1 MAGPL
6 IAVTDSVFPNLDPVK
21 EVLGELG
28 AEVRLADEPTPE
40 GILAVGR
47 DADGMLVTYAQVTR
61 EIIEQLTRCKVMGR
75 FGIGVDNVDIEAA
88 TEKGI
93 AVTRVPD
100 YCIDEVSDHAFALL
114 LALVRKI
121 PLANQQTHGG
131 EWKMPAVVP
140 IYRIRGRRLGLVG
153 FGQIPRLLAPK
164 AQAFGIDVVAFDP
177 YVSAE
182 EMASF
187 DVQAVDLDTLLET
200 SDYVSVHAP
209 LTPETQHMFNQEAFG
224 QMKSHALLVN
234 TSRGPLVDEAALAEA
249 LEAGQLAGAALDV
262 LSQEPPPPD
271 SPLLGRAD
279 VIMTPHTGFY
289 SEEAL
294 VELQT
299 KAAQDVASV
308 LQGEKPRYP
317 VNPEVLD

>member
-1 MAGPL
+1 
-6 IAVTDSVFPNLDPVK
+6 
-21 EVLGELG
+21 
-28 AEVRLADEPTPE
+28 
-40 GILAVGR
+40 
-47 DADGMLVTYAQVTR
+47 
-61 EIIEQLTRCKVMGR
+61 
-75 FGIGVDNVDIEAA
+75 
-88 TEKGI
+88 
-93 AVTRVPD
+93 
-100 YCIDEVSDHAFALL
+100 
-114 LALVRKI
+114 
-121 PLANQQTHGG
+121 
-131 EWKMPAVVP
+131 
-140 IYRIRGRRLGLVG
+140 
-153 FGQIPRLLAPK
+153 LAPK

-187 DVQAVDLDTLLET
+187 SVQAVDLDTLLET
-200 SDYVSVHAP
+200 SDYVSIHAP
-209 LTPETQHMFNQEAFG
+209 LTSETQHMFNQEAFG

-271 SPLLGRAD
+271 SLLLGRAD
-279 VIMTPHTGFY
+279 VILTPHTGFY

-308 LQGEKPRYP
+308 LQGQKPRYP